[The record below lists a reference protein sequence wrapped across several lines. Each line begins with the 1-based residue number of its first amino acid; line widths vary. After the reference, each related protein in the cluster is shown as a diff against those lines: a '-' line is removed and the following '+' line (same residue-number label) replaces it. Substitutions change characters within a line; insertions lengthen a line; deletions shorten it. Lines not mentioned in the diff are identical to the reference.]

1 MQLIVKYFLLVNILV
16 LVSRSRFGYKHI
28 LLVDAFYVE
37 RRLRLEPSCTQVN
50 MVQGDTKK
58 RELLKNPTKIE
69 EIQEKK
75 FIDRN

>member
-1 MQLIVKYFLLVNILV
+1 MAATSNKLPNHKVSLVQ
-16 LVSRSRFGYKHI
+16 S
-28 LLVDAFYVE
+28 
-37 RRLRLEPSCTQVN
+37 
-50 MVQGDTKK
+50 DTKK